1 MKRFRVYFIRNKS
14 QGDGK
19 HTKIGFSCCVG
30 DRIKTIE
37 TSFSIDACMLDFIIE
52 CETKDEMEEIETYL
66 HDNYDEYSTKRD
78 INYTSSS
85 SEWFDKV
92 FTIKDIQI
100 AFENGGYGNTIISD
114 KEELKKILLE
124 HMNYDKEQAN
134 KRHEKCRKNIRKK
147 ELERKKSCKRDR
159 GSIKDEIKWFERE
172 YQTKIIDLGLNKL
185 SELGKFYLELA
196 TGAGKTYIV
205 FKTLKELNP
214 DIIFCLSPRLK
225 INAQNISGKY
235 KDILEGY
242 QSFNLSSDKNLDEFM
257 LKSGKKIITG
267 CITNY
272 KRVYDIVKS
281 YKIENNCIWFDESHW
296 GIENWIDK
304 GFNEIQDFLLKS
316 DNIKYRIYTSA
327 SPNIEKVE
335 NNENIFGELF
345 KEITVKQLMGQGWL
359 CNIKPFVFEVK
370 EYSINY
376 CKTILKDFKKYERSW
391 GLSFHTS
398 CLNSF
403 NIFLKHYE
411 DYKLNNTLIK
421 PYLLIG
427 DSKDIN
433 NDRRINTIDL
443 DYDYRCFKS
452 YEDTHNSIAYVV
464 KKCDMGYDF
473 ENIDYISLTD
483 KKMSYSDL
491 IQCIGRGLRSDKMGE
506 NGKNLKKE
514 LYLMIPNYIDEDNSD
529 NYDNLINVIQYLQ
542 YDIGLEWKD
551 IPFRGCNS
559 GSSRSGNTS
568 ENYNGEKI
576 IQSKLMNAMR
586 LRKVNWTTKKLII
599 YCKNNNIHNIE
610 EYINHIIDYPS
621 FNLPDGDNPLGFNW
635 SETYRKHN
643 YYKKEECIEKIKNI
657 MEEND
662 INDDDEEID
671 YYHNIDNKIPDMYL
685 VDFYGGFRN
694 DYPCY

>member
-1 MKRFRVYFIRNKS
+1 MMKGYIYLRFHFSYILRNITLIKLGGTSNPVKREPTYKTGEPEKGNYLKIFEVLDWETVEALLQESFKEYHYNGSGGNEFYNFDIIHMIEDRLIELGFDYKEVDIADINKECRKLELQKRFIKNLKKNTRVKKYHRKLDELKRKREKS
-14 QGDGK
+14 
-19 HTKIGFSCCVG
+19 
-30 DRIKTIE
+30 
-37 TSFSIDACMLDFIIE
+37 
-52 CETKDEMEEIETYL
+52 
-66 HDNYDEYSTKRD
+66 KRD
-78 INYTSSS
+78 
-85 SEWFDKV
+85 
-92 FTIKDIQI
+92 
-100 AFENGGYGNTIISD
+100 
-114 KEELKKILLE
+114 
-124 HMNYDKEQAN
+124 
-134 KRHEKCRKNIRKK
+134 KR
-147 ELERKKSCKRDR
+147 
-159 GSIKDEIKWFERE
+159 SIKDEIKWFERE

-205 FKTLKELNP
+205 FKILNKLNP

-225 INAQNISGKY
+225 INTQNIGKKY
-235 KDILEGY
+235 LSILGEEY
-242 QSFNLSSDKNLDEFM
+242 EVFNLSSDDNIDEFM
-257 LKSGKKIITG
+257 RKGCKKVIIG
-267 CITNY
+267 CTSKGCDKI
-272 KRVYDIVKS
+272 KDIINT
-281 YKIENNCIWFDESHW
+281 YHLENISLWIDECHW
-296 GIENWIDK
+296 GIEGWITN
-304 GFNEIQDFLLKS
+304 GLSENQEYLLES
-316 DNIKYRIYTSA
+316 RNIKYRIYTSA

-345 KEITVKQLMGQGWL
+345 KEITVKQLMEQGWL

-452 YEDTHNSIAYVV
+452 YEDNRNSIAYVV

-551 IPFRGCNS
+551 IPFRSCNS
-559 GSSRSGNTS
+559 GSSRSGNTP

-586 LRKVNWTTKKLII
+586 LRKVNWTIKKLII

-610 EYINHIIDYPS
+610 EYINYIKDYPS
-621 FNLPDGDNPLGFNW
+621 LNLPDGDNPLGFNW

-643 YYKKEECIEKIKNI
+643 YYTKEECIEKIKNI